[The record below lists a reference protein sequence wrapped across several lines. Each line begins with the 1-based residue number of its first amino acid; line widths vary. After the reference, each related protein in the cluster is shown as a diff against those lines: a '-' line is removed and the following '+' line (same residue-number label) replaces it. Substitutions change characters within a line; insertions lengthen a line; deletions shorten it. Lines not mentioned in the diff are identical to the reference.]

1 MSVTARLLIAA
12 TVVLSIASGL
22 GCIDVNVIQ
31 SGIGA
36 GGGGGSPPQGEAGV
50 GADAG
55 TNQYDAPQDSSPSLT
70 CMPNDPQGEAGS
82 ACLCDG
88 DCLSGFCVEN
98 VCCNTA
104 CTGGCYTCAAPGLVG
119 ICTKLASGAAPRNAS
134 DCPAQDPSSCG
145 LDGTCDG
152 AGACRFFLGTR
163 CLAGSCVGSAVVGSH
178 LCDGSGHCSPGSP
191 VLCTPYACDTTTN
204 ACLTACS
211 PTAQCTGAQACDF
224 TTGSCGL
231 VGIGVTCAKGTD
243 CQSGFCADSVC
254 CSVACDGAC
263 VSCSIPGLLGTCWP
277 IDAGKGDPRG
287 VCKDQGALSC
297 GHDGTCDG
305 VGGCAN
311 YPQNTECLAPSC
323 SGDRLNTPGSCDGL
337 GTCDSG
343 GVLNCGPFLCA
354 PASNGAPAACTN
366 TCKVDADCDPPA
378 ACTNGSCGPKPLG
391 HICAA
396 SSECGSNQCVD
407 GVCCDSACTG
417 ACRSCNLTSSPGHC
431 TLVAAGTTKDPRGIC
446 TDKGAASC
454 GNNGTCDGSGGCAHY
469 AVGTVCAGETCA
481 NGVYT
486 PPSTCSAS
494 GQCAAPDS
502 LACTPYVC
510 NGTACFNSCTSNDQ
524 CKTPNT
530 CDASSSCGKSLGAFC
545 IAAAECKTGVCAQG
559 ICCSSPCSG
568 PCQSCALNNALG
580 ICTSVPAGLP
590 DPQGIC
596 RDAGASSCG
605 TNGKCDG
612 QGNCQKYVQGT
623 TCLDPSCPS
632 GTTTFTPASTCDGA
646 GTCVTPTSITCDPYL
661 CGANACKSS

>member
-1 MSVTARLLIAA
+1 MSVTPRLLIAA

-55 TNQYDAPQDSSPSLT
+55 TNQYDASQDSSPSLT

-104 CTGGCYTCAAPGLVG
+104 CTGGCYTCSSSSSILPGTCVRRV
-119 ICTKLASGAAPRNAS
+119 AGADPRDPS

-152 AGACRFFLGTR
+152 AGACRSFAFGTR
-163 CLAGSCVGSAVVGSH
+163 CLAGSCVGGAVVGTH
-178 LCDGSGHCSPGSP
+178 LCDGSGHCSLGSP
-191 VLCTPYACDTTTN
+191 LVCAPYACDAATDT
-204 ACLTACS
+204 CL
-211 PTAQCTGAQACDF
+211 GEMRI
-224 TTGSCGL
+224 G
-231 VGIGVTCAKGTD
+231 GICAMDAD

-263 VSCSIPGLLGTCWP
+263 VSCNTPAHVGTCWP

-287 VCKDQGALSC
+287 ICKDQGQPSC
-297 GHDGTCDG
+297 KHDGTCDG

-311 YPQNTECLAPSC
+311 YAQNTECLPPSC

-343 GVLNCGPFLCA
+343 GVINCSPFLCV
-354 PASNGAPAACTN
+354 PPSNVQAACTN

-396 SSECGSNQCVD
+396 SGECGSNQCVD
-407 GVCCDSACTG
+407 GVCCDSACAG

-454 GNNGTCDGSGGCAHY
+454 GNNGTCDGSGGCASY
-469 AVGTVCAGETCA
+469 AAGTVCAGETCA
-481 NGVYT
+481 SGVYT
-486 PPSTCSAS
+486 GPSVCNTT
-494 GQCAAPDS
+494 GQCVAPGS
-502 LACTPYVC
+502 LTCAPYVC
-510 NGTACFNSCTSNDQ
+510 NGSMACKTACLVDDDCMVPFICDLQTNLCGNKKRLGQGCMSSVDCLSGDTCAGGVCCASACQDPCFACNLPGSMGA
-524 CKTPNT
+524 CVRLPTP
-530 CDASSSCGKSLGAFC
+530 DSGSCGS
-545 IAAAECKTGVCAQG
+545 
-559 ICCSSPCSG
+559 
-568 PCQSCALNNALG
+568 
-580 ICTSVPAGLP
+580 
-590 DPQGIC
+590 
-596 RDAGASSCG
+596 
-605 TNGKCDG
+605 
-612 QGNCQKYVQGT
+612 
-623 TCLDPSCPS
+623 
-632 GTTTFTPASTCDGA
+632 
-646 GTCVTPTSITCDPYL
+646 
-661 CGANACKSS
+661 